1 MYEERLAE
9 ERLKKLR
16 NQESWKRKVW
26 VWVWQMGWWRYARN
40 CVGTNQASPSRKR
53 NWGGQ
58 DGIHEFAMDGIVVV
72 GMDRGRLGRLHL
84 R

>member
-1 MYEERLAE
+1 M
-9 ERLKKLR
+9 
-16 NQESWKRKVW
+16 
-26 VWVWQMGWWRYARN
+26 
-40 CVGTNQASPSRKR
+40 GTNQASPSRKR